1 MRLFKNKGPFF
12 HLPNFNSIFYL
23 GQSKPPFCM
32 KTLHTFILRITN
44 LYVWLFF
51 FVGYLAFAA
60 YFMPAAVSRLENSC
74 GAGAKIPDT
83 EIGYN
88 AAELKS
94 MVAIMNEVCRGQYL
108 FIATVTDS
116 FYPFFYGGFFM
127 FSLVFLYYKG
137 REPFR
142 MPGLY
147 LPAILAALFDF
158 AENSTLAHIVRHPDT
173 YPGFTAQMA
182 SAFSLLKW
190 MFAFAG
196 ILLILVGIG
205 RVVVKRV
212 GER

>member
-1 MRLFKNKGPFF
+1 
-12 HLPNFNSIFYL
+12 
-23 GQSKPPFCM
+23 M
-32 KTLHTFILRITN
+32 KTFHAFILRITN
-44 LYVWLFF
+44 VYVWLFF

-60 YFMPAAVSRLENSC
+60 YFMPAAANRLETSC
-74 GAGAKIPDT
+74 GAGVKIPDI

-94 MVAIMNEVCRGQYL
+94 MVAFMHEACREQYL

-116 FYPFFYGGFFM
+116 FYPFFYGGFFL

-147 LPAILAALFDF
+147 LPAILAVLFDF
-158 AENSTLAHIVRHPDT
+158 AENATLAHIVRHPDT
-173 YPGFTAQMA
+173 YSGFTAQMA

-212 GER
+212 GGR